1 MKRLSLAVV
10 ATLGLAALAE
20 PALAENI
27 VVNGGFEAQGFTTGP
42 ITGFTKSGN
51 TAGLTLGTGIAH
63 TGNVAFEFNNSA
75 PIGFITQALPTV
87 PGTEYLLNFFFRSSD
102 VSGFPAGAIEDQLVV
117 NVGGDA
123 SSGTLIGGNTLFNET
138 NLPASLAPTNDPFN
152 FPESYAEYSFDF
164 TTNSASTNLIFGG
177 FNNPSTNFLDDISV
191 APVPE
196 PASLALLGTGLLGLG
211 LTVLRRKAT

>member
-1 MKRLSLAVV
+1 MNRLSLAIV
-10 ATLGLAALAE
+10 ATLGLAALAK
-20 PALAENI
+20 PALAVNI

-51 TAGLTLGTGIAH
+51 TSGLTLGTGIAH
-63 TGNVAFEFNNSA
+63 TGNVAFEFNNAA

-87 PGTEYLLNFFFRSSD
+87 PGTGYLLSFFFRSSD

-123 SSGTLIGGNTLFNET
+123 SSGTLTGGNTLFNQT
-138 NLPASLAPTNDPFN
+138 NLPASLAPPSDPFN
-152 FPESYAEYSFDF
+152 FPESYAQFSFNF
-164 TTNSASTNLIFGG
+164 AANSTSTNLIFGG

-191 APVPE
+191 TSVPVPE
-196 PASLALLGTGLLGLG
+196 PTSLALLAGSVFALGG
-211 LTVLRRKAT
+211 FARRRL